1 MLAYHVTYVV
11 YLLIIPADNL
21 PMITLLE
28 KLANYTTIDFK
39 EREKNGLEV

>member
-11 YLLIIPADNL
+11 YLFIIPADNRSI
-21 PMITLLE
+21 ITLLE
-28 KLANYTTIDFK
+28 KLVNYTTIDFK